1 MLLPRKNNPDAN
13 PNPTSLSA
21 VNLGISNQQMQYEQ
35 EEYFQQNPPRPQ
47 EMMPFD
53 ENVIMQTPVRR
64 PSETVEPKPPS
75 EDQDVLY

>member
-1 MLLPRKNNPDAN
+1 
-13 PNPTSLSA
+13 
-21 VNLGISNQQMQYEQ
+21 MQYEQ
-35 EEYFQQNPPRPQ
+35 EEYFQNPPRPQ

-64 PSETVEPKPPS
+64 PSETVEEPKPPS